1 MKKKIIKK
9 ILSALMIAMLIS
21 TDFFALGSNIISY
34 ATEIQPDK
42 SATNNKNIKFF
53 TYFKD
58 EKGEKVETL
67 KTSIKKEDLRLY
79 AEITV
84 KNEGYLNDATLELQ
98 NSNFKIKNIFY
109 LIRLQA

>member
-1 MKKKIIKK
+1 MKKKMIKK

-34 ATEIQPDK
+34 ATEIQSDK

-58 EKGEKVETL
+58 EKGEFNIVEIYINMGKCFSL
-67 KTSIKKEDLRLY
+67 KSKNQHGEDTRIY
-79 AEITV
+79 EH
-84 KNEGYLNDATLELQ
+84 
-98 NSNFKIKNIFY
+98 IFSP
-109 LIRLQA
+109 